1 MEIMMWLSEWK
12 QSNLGEAL
20 HSVQNCPFVS
30 QMKKAAESS
39 VLIPLTLLLHSL
51 HSDMP
56 TKIFNKSS
64 SKNLFIQHVKTEIT
78 IP

>member
-1 MEIMMWLSEWK
+1 MKHYIQFKIVHLYHKW
-12 QSNLGEAL
+12 
-20 HSVQNCPFVS
+20 
-30 QMKKAAESS
+30 KKAAESS

-78 IP
+78 IPWNYYIYAYIL